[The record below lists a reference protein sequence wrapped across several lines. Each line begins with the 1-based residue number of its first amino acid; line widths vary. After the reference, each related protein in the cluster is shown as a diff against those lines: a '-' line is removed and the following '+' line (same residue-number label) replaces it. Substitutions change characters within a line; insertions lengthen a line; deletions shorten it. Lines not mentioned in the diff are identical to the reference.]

1 MIICVNLQKNLKLK
15 SMKKVLALILMVFLA
30 SCVSQK
36 KFTELEQL
44 QQNTKS
50 LLDTTTIKMNSC
62 EEEKEAALASLE
74 TLKQQ
79 NKFLNANNQDLI
91 NNIGNL
97 TTLSQKGA
105 ENLEKSLESMKEKDL
120 RIEKMQDAVTK
131 KDSVTLALVTSLK
144 GVLGNLSDDDIEI
157 NVEKGVVYVSISD
170 KLLFKSGS
178 YTVTSKA
185 KAVLGKVA
193 KVVNDKPDIEF
204 MVEGHTD
211 NVPIKADGI
220 LDNWDLSVKRAT
232 AVIRILQNDFDVSP
246 ERMTASGRSYYIP
259 IADNDTARNRAKNR
273 RTRIVILPKLDQF
286 YDLIDQGMNSSK

>member
-1 MIICVNLQKNLKLK
+1 
-15 SMKKVLALILMVFLA
+15 MKKAVTLILSVFLA

-50 LLDTTTIKMNSC
+50 LLDTTTIKMNAC
-62 EEEKEAALASLE
+62 DEEKEAALASLE
-74 TLKQQ
+74 TLKEQ

-105 ENLEKSLESMKEKDL
+105 DNLERSLESMKEKDL

-144 GVLGNLSDDDIEI
+144 GVLGNMSDDDIEI

-170 KLLFKSGS
+170 KLLFRSGS
-178 YTVTSKA
+178 YTVTSRA

-193 KVVNDKPDIEF
+193 KVVNDKPEIEF

-246 ERMTASGRSYYIP
+246 ERMTASGRSYYVP
-259 IADNDTARNRAKNR
+259 IADNDTSRNRAKNR

>member
-1 MIICVNLQKNLKLK
+1 
-15 SMKKVLALILMVFLA
+15 MKKAVTLILTVFLA

-50 LLDTTTIKMNSC
+50 LLDTTTIKMNAC

-74 TLKQQ
+74 TLKEQ

-105 ENLEKSLESMKEKDL
+105 ENLERSLESMKEKDL

-144 GVLGNLSDDDIEI
+144 GVLGNMSDDDIEI

-170 KLLFKSGS
+170 KLLFRSGS
-178 YTVTSKA
+178 YTVTSRA

-211 NVPIKADGI
+211 NVPIKSDGI

-246 ERMTASGRSYYIP
+246 ERMTASGRSYYVP

>member
-1 MIICVNLQKNLKLK
+1 
-15 SMKKVLALILMVFLA
+15 MKKALALILMVFLA

-170 KLLFKSGS
+170 KLLFRSGS

-259 IADNDTARNRAKNR
+259 ISDNDTARNRAKNR

>member
-1 MIICVNLQKNLKLK
+1 
-15 SMKKVLALILMVFLA
+15 MKKALALILMVFLA

-170 KLLFKSGS
+170 KLLFRSGS

-232 AVIRILQNDFDVSP
+232 AVIRILQNNFDVSP
-246 ERMTASGRSYYIP
+246 QRMTASGRSYYIP